1 MNTIYPLEWLDY
13 VILQIL
19 NPNKSDV
26 TLLTKTDVTLITDN
40 VLKEANRIQV
50 RMKNE
55 IFSLVK
61 KRQIRLQVRKYH
73 SNLIYLLDSAVE
85 NQQCKELQKNDLTKV
100 MEIIISTLDELL
112 SFVESRFS
120 NFLSLDERV
129 PITYLVVTRKD
140 LMHRINML
148 EKLFLHKEQDN
159 RKVAIVKDELSESAK
174 ISHNKASFRQIFYER
189 QLINRLLETS
199 YINQSSSIF
208 SILDKVL
215 IEVNFNSKKYIDF
228 LIDELSENTIF
239 IEDPIERLKSLMEY
253 SKELNQLYSNEN
265 VTFNP
270 ATKNIKSILLD
281 WFSYE
286 ITHLER
292 QINVG
297 YLVPEQIGKSNDKVE
312 CNLSTDQ
319 MALILRASDESRVI
333 KARSMNLVFKT
344 IVPFLSTPFK
354 KNLSYQSVRSKSYNA
369 EDRDKEIAIE
379 TLKKIIE
386 KIKTY

>member
-19 NPNKSDV
+19 NPNKSNV
-26 TLLTKTDVTLITDN
+26 TILTKTEVTLITEN
-40 VLKEANRIQV
+40 IVKEANHIQV

-85 NQQCKELQKNDLTKV
+85 NQQCKELKKKDLAKV
-100 MEIIISTLDELL
+100 IELTISTLDELL
-112 SFVESRFS
+112 SFVENRFS

-129 PITYLVVTRKD
+129 PITYLAVTRKE
-140 LMHRINML
+140 LIHKIAML
-148 EKLFLHKEQDN
+148 EKRPFETEKERSTID
-159 RKVAIVKDELSESAK
+159 IIKDALSESVQ
-174 ISHNKASFRQIFYER
+174 ISHNKASFRQILYER
-189 QLINRLLETS
+189 QLMNRLLETS
-199 YINQSSSIF
+199 YLNQSLSIF
-208 SILDKVL
+208 SALDKIL
-215 IEVNFNSKKYIDF
+215 IETNFNSKRYIDF
-228 LIDELSENTIF
+228 LIDNLSENTSL
-239 IEDPIERLKSLMEY
+239 IEDANERLNFLMCN

-286 ITHLER
+286 AAYLES
-292 QINVG
+292 QINAEH
-297 YLVPEQIGKSNDKVE
+297 LVSEQLGKSNDKVE
-312 CNLSTDQ
+312 CILSTDQ
-319 MALILRASDESRVI
+319 MALILRASDESRVL

-354 KNLSYQSVRSKSYNA
+354 KDLSYQSVRSKSYNA
-369 EDRDKEIAIE
+369 EDRDKEIAIQ